1 MQFNI
6 NDALPVLERTP
17 QVVSDLLK
25 DLPETWLF
33 KNEGGDTW
41 NPYDVVG
48 HLIHGE
54 RTDWIARMEICLSD
68 GPNKKFEK
76 FDRTAMF
83 EESKGKSLDEL
94 LQEFAELRKQNIQ
107 KLRSVTLDEATLDK
121 KAIHPVFGE
130 VNLRQ
135 LLSTWVAHDLTHIYQ
150 IVRVMA
156 KQYDQEV
163 GPWKEYLGILKD
175 RQS

>member
-1 MQFNI
+1 MDFNI

-25 DLPETWLF
+25 NLPDPWLY

-54 RTDWIARMEICLSD
+54 RTDWIARMNICLSD
-68 GPNKKFEK
+68 GPNKKFEP

-83 EESKGKSLDEL
+83 EESKGKSLDDL
-94 LQEFAELRKQNIQ
+94 LTEFANLRRQNVQ
-107 KLRSVTLDEATLDK
+107 KLKAVSFDEETLSK

-130 VNLRQ
+130 VNLKQ
-135 LLSTWVAHDLTHIYQ
+135 LLSTWVVHDLTHIYQ
-150 IVRVMA
+150 IIRVMA
-156 KQYDQEV
+156 KQYDTEV
-163 GPWKEYLGILKD
+163 GPWKQYLGILKD